1 MIKAAGIAKSFGRVR
16 AVRGVSFAVEPGQV
30 AGLLGPNGA
39 GKSTTIRI
47 ITGYLPADEGT
58 VQVAGFDT
66 RRDSLE
72 ARRNLGYLPE
82 AAPLYPEMSV
92 VGFLRYR
99 ARLFGIAPRDRVR
112 AIGAAMERC
121 RIEAVRG
128 RRVGH
133 LSRGYRQ
140 RVGLAAALLHDPPVL
155 VLDEPTSAL
164 DPSQVVETRELIRD
178 LGRTRTVLVS
188 SHVLGEVE
196 RLCSRALIIAGGT
209 LLADGTPAELVR
221 RHGGPARYVIEARDE
236 GRKAEPALRAV
247 MGVAAVRE
255 ERADGHWRR
264 LGVEAGTDAPD
275 LREPMAAALAGA
287 GVAVREL
294 SARPASLEDVFLR
307 LLRAADPARE
317 NAA

>member
-47 ITGYLPADEGT
+47 ITGFLPADEGT
-58 VQVAGFDT
+58 VEVAGFDT
-66 RRDSLE
+66 RHASLD
-72 ARRNLGYLPE
+72 ARRSLGYLPE

-99 ARLFGIAPRDRVR
+99 ARLFGIAPRDRAR

-121 RIEAVRG
+121 RVEAVRT
-128 RRVGH
+128 RRIGH

-188 SHVLGEVE
+188 SHVLAEVE

-209 LLADGTPAELVR
+209 LLADGTPAELLR
-221 RHGGPARYVIEARDE
+221 RHGGPARYVVEARDE

-255 ERADGHWRR
+255 ERTDGVWRR
-264 LGVEAGTDAPD
+264 LAVEAGTDAPD

-294 SARPASLEDVFLR
+294 SARRASLEDVFLR
-307 LLRAADPARE
+307 LMRTADPVRE
-317 NAA
+317 HAA